1 MGEEAWFTQRD
12 IPTLDSAAL
21 SSFRA
26 GESASVMAAWGRLLP
41 DDKDSY
47 TWAVL
52 PSKFSRKILD
62 VATSTSPSCWEESS
76 SLQTMVRGIGIEL
89 DILGIQCNVLS
100 KSFNNTWF
108 YVDYFWLQNSCS
120 RASHLREKWKLS
132 SWLLDN
138 CLKPYLCKCVRMIGL
153 KKSYYFD
160 DNHHHLIASS
170 HIRPESG

>member
-1 MGEEAWFTQRD
+1 
-12 IPTLDSAAL
+12 
-21 SSFRA
+21 
-26 GESASVMAAWGRLLP
+26 MAAWGRLLP

-100 KSFNNTWF
+100 KSFNNTCF
-108 YVDYFWLQNSCS
+108 YVDYFLAAKLLQQSISPEREMEVVLLTS
-120 RASHLREKWKLS
+120 RQLPETLSLQMCQDDRTKKKDIILMTIIVSNITYQTRE
-132 SWLLDN
+132 
-138 CLKPYLCKCVRMIGL
+138 R
-153 KKSYYFD
+153 
-160 DNHHHLIASS
+160 LITTM
-170 HIRPESG
+170 R